1 MATPT
6 TRPALAL
13 LVVAAALLA
22 CAGTARG
29 FYLPGVAPADFR
41 KVPTLSVSSFSC
53 FSFRVPLVAWPVGLM
68 ISSRGLSP
76 LLTR

>member
-1 MATPT
+1 MAAPT

-13 LVVAAALLA
+13 LLVAAVVLA
-22 CAGTARG
+22 SAGAARG

-53 FSFRVPLVAWPVGLM
+53 FSFRVSLVAGPVGLM
-68 ISSRGLSP
+68 ISSRGWSP